1 MTAAIPLS
9 DALTDAN
16 LLGAALGPPE
26 SWATWISVLKA
37 SFGEKLDRRD
47 RRAFAAVAGGRKPPG
62 RRVRELVAVVGRRGG
77 KSKMAAAIAAYIATC
92 IDHTAKLSAGEPGM
106 ILVLAASQAQAQ
118 IVFGYVVGF
127 LQSSPILAGRIEG
140 TTTTEVRLEGNVVI
154 GVHSNSFRT
163 IRGRTLLA
171 CVFDETAYWQADE
184 SGANPDTEVYRAVL
198 PSLMTSGGML
208 VAISTGYRKAG
219 LLYAKWKDHFGQDE
233 DPDVLCVQGPSAL
246 FNPRLDPKM
255 VERAKAA
262 DPKASEAEWGG
273 GFRNDISGYVDRALV
288 ESLVDRG
295 VVVRPPVPGVQYRA
309 FSDPSGGVSDSFA
322 LAIAHR
328 DGDVVILDHLTE
340 VKPPFNPAETTASM
354 AAVLRQYGLRECRGD
369 RYSAMWVVEAFRAN
383 KISYVHSDL
392 DRSAIYQD
400 ALPLFTSGKVRLLDN
415 DRLVAQFAALERKTS
430 ARGDRIN
437 HPARGG
443 HHDDLSNA
451 ASGAPTLAATDRYD
465 DEKLYPVVTN
475 YDGVVIFDGN
485 PKQEPEH
492 PNPWSVP
499 CRLDFRELEKNRL
512 PVPEDPRAGFG
523 THQKWR

>member
-1 MTAAIPLS
+1 MSYEHRII
-9 DALTDAN
+9 
-16 LLGAALGPPE
+16 G
-26 SWATWISVLKA
+26 I
-37 SFGEKLDRRD
+37 
-47 RRAFAAVAGGRKPPG
+47 
-62 RRVRELVAVVGRRGG
+62 
-77 KSKMAAAIAAYIATC
+77 AAAIGDDPPLPRPFTALIFATC

-262 DPKASEAEWGG
+262 DPEAAEAEWGG

-340 VKPPFNPAETTASM
+340 VKPPFNP
-354 AAVLRQYGLRECRGD
+354 
-369 RYSAMWVVEAFRAN
+369 
-383 KISYVHSDL
+383 
-392 DRSAIYQD
+392 YQD

-451 ASGAPTLAATDRYD
+451 ASGALTLAATDRYD

>member
-1 MTAAIPLS
+1 
-9 DALTDAN
+9 
-16 LLGAALGPPE
+16 
-26 SWATWISVLKA
+26 
-37 SFGEKLDRRD
+37 
-47 RRAFAAVAGGRKPPG
+47 
-62 RRVRELVAVVGRRGG
+62 
-77 KSKMAAAIAAYIATC
+77 
-92 IDHTAKLSAGEPGM
+92 
-106 ILVLAASQAQAQ
+106 
-118 IVFGYVVGF
+118 
-127 LQSSPILAGRIEG
+127 
-140 TTTTEVRLEGNVVI
+140 
-154 GVHSNSFRT
+154 
-163 IRGRTLLA
+163 
-171 CVFDETAYWQADE
+171 
-184 SGANPDTEVYRAVL
+184 
-198 PSLMTSGGML
+198 
-208 VAISTGYRKAG
+208 
-219 LLYAKWKDHFGQDE
+219 
-233 DPDVLCVQGPSAL
+233 
-246 FNPRLDPKM
+246 
-255 VERAKAA
+255 
-262 DPKASEAEWGG
+262 
-273 GFRNDISGYVDRALV
+273 VDRALV

-451 ASGAPTLAATDRYD
+451 ASGALTLAATDRYD